1 MAASMRDIKCV
12 IVGDGAVGKTS
23 LLIRYN
29 HDRFPSDY
37 CPTVFD
43 NYAKHVE
50 VEDKGER
57 TTVNMGFWDTAGGED
72 YPRLRPLS
80 YPQTDVF
87 LLCFSVESLASFNN
101 VTNTNDGHYCPGSW
115 ITELR
120 HHCPHTPVVLVA
132 TKIDLRDDRETVDMM
147 REKGQSLQTFQ
158 QGDELARQI
167 GAAEYRECSAL
178 SNEGVKEVFEEAIKT
193 VLQNT
198 HVEKTKKRCC
208 IL

>member
-1 MAASMRDIKCV
+1 MRHIKCV
-12 IVGDGAVGKTS
+12 IVGDGGVGKTS
-23 LLIRYN
+23 LLNRYN
-29 HDRFPSDY
+29 HGWVPGDY
-37 CPTVFD
+37 YLRMFESS
-43 NYAKHVE
+43 AKHVE

-57 TTVNMGFWDTAGGED
+57 TTVNMGLWDTAGGED
-72 YPRLRPLS
+72 YLRLRPFS

-101 VTNTNDGHYCPGSW
+101 VTNRSDGHDCPGSW
-115 ITELR
+115 IAELR